1 MNDPFKKYR
10 KQIRAWR
17 NKVRLEREKIY
28 YSSMFKEKNLSLIGQ
43 GDIKSEI
50 GKRRS
55 GIEPKPKGLLN
66 IAAIYHHYNW
76 EDYSLKPSLE
86 NFGTVR
92 RYDWFEKFNHQM
104 PNWHNS
110 EKAKMNSDMVDRIK
124 QWHKESK
131 IDVIFSYLSG
141 ALVSPDSLRE
151 LSLLGIPMVNL
162 SLNDKEYFVGK
173 LRNGMAMGQRDICGY
188 FDLCW
193 TSTEDSL
200 MKYRVEGAIPIY
212 LPEGANPAVHRPY
225 DEEKTIDV
233 SFVGQCY
240 GERPKVIAGLREK
253 GIKVEAFGY
262 GWPNGPLSV
271 DEMVRLYSRS
281 RINLGFGGVSDL
293 KETYCLKGRDFEV
306 PMSGGLYLTEYHP
319 ELERF
324 FEIGKEMAVYSDFD
338 DLVKKIRYFL
348 SHPDEADAIRQSGYK
363 RSQMEHTWEKRFN
376 KVFKVMGC
384 LSS

>member
-1 MNDPFKKYR
+1 MKDPLKIYR
-10 KQIRAWR
+10 KRFRSWK
-17 NKVRLEREKIY
+17 NNVRLEREKIY

-43 GDIKSEI
+43 GDIKEEI
-50 GKRRS
+50 ATGRP
-55 GIEPKPKGLLN
+55 GIKPTPKGFLN

-86 NFGTVR
+86 KFGAVR

-104 PNWHNS
+104 PNWHKS
-110 EKAKMNSDMVDRIK
+110 EKAKMNNDMVDRIK
-124 QWHKESK
+124 QWNKESK

-141 ALVSPDSLRE
+141 ALVSPESLKE
-151 LSLLGIPMVNL
+151 LSFLCIPMVNL

-173 LRNGMAMGQRDICGY
+173 LRKGIAMGQRDICRY

-200 MKYRVEGAIPIY
+200 VKYRVEGATPVY
-212 LPEGANPAVHRPY
+212 LPEGANPAVHKPY
-225 DEEKTIDV
+225 DEAKTIDV

-240 GERPKVIAGLREK
+240 GERPRIIAGLREK

-281 RINLGFGGVSDL
+281 RINLGFGGVADL
-293 KETYCLKGRDFEV
+293 KDTYCLKGRDFEV
-306 PMSGGLYLTEYHP
+306 PMSGGLYLTEYHA

-324 FEIGKEMAVYSDFD
+324 FELGKEIAVYSNFD
-338 DLVKKIRYFL
+338 DLAEKIRYYL
-348 SHPDEADAIRQSGYK
+348 SHTEEADAIRK
-363 RSQMEHTWEKRFN
+363 RGLARARDEHTWERRFERIFRLLN
-376 KVFKVMGC
+376 
-384 LSS
+384 LLN